1 MQEYLK
7 IEVTPNVQKCMEL
20 LKAAVESMPLG
31 DLKTRAEGALDYLD
45 RTFSGEAQPEGGRRC
60 TIEMPIIAGD

>member
-7 IEVTPNVQKCMEL
+7 IDVTPNVQKCLEE
-20 LKAAVESMPLG
+20 LKAAVESLPLG

-45 RTFSGEAQPEGGRRC
+45 QTFSGEPQPLEGKRC
-60 TIEMPIIAGD
+60 SPNRPIVA